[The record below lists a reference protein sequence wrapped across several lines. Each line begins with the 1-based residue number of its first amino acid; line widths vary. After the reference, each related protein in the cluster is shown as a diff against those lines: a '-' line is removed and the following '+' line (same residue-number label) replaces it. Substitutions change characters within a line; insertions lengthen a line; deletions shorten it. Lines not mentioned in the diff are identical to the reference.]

1 MCERPMKNPLST
13 SLETFFFS
21 FGIVAISFEAGEE
34 DAYSDQATLKT
45 LGIVSYESTRL
56 YRPI

>member
-1 MCERPMKNPLST
+1 MRKTYEE
-13 SLETFFFS
+13 SLVDFTRNIFFS